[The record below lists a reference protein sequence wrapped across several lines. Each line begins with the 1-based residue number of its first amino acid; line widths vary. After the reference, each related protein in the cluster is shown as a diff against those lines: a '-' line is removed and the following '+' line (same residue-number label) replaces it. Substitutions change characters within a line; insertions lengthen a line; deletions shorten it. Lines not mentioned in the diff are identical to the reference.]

1 MNEDFV
7 PYEDEPTRVT
17 IAGFEPSKLGIILI
31 AGVSAIMLIY
41 FVRKK

>member
-1 MNEDFV
+1 MNEEFV

-17 IAGFEPSKLGIILI
+17 IAGFEPSKLGIMLI
-31 AGVSAIMLIY
+31 VGVSAIVLIY